1 MTCPTI
7 ILSTLLT
14 PLAEAGQRTIFN
26 SKMYVHPIVAITNN
40 FKIVPSVYPY
50 HTTLQDET
58 VYAGFDEN
66 GHAMGGKGTAMVSLL
81 YSKDQ

>member
-14 PLAEAGQRTIFN
+14 LLVEAGQRTVFN
-26 SKMYVHPIVAITNN
+26 SKMYVHSIIAITN

-66 GHAMGGKGTAMVSLL
+66 GHAMGGKGTATIVQQRLVIS
-81 YSKDQ
+81 

>member
-1 MTCPTI
+1 
-7 ILSTLLT
+7 
-14 PLAEAGQRTIFN
+14 
-26 SKMYVHPIVAITNN
+26 MYVHPIVAITNN
-40 FKIVPSVYPY
+40 FKIVPSVHPY

-81 YSKDQ
+81 YSKD